1 VARALPALVRAEKLQ
16 KRAAKVGFDWQA
28 VDGVLAK
35 VREELNEIEEELTSG
50 AEPSRLQDEVGDLL
64 FSCVNLARHLTVDA
78 ESSLRQANAKFEGR
92 FREMEALAH
101 RQGRSVPDL
110 DSDTLG
116 RLWEE
121 VKQEGAGC
129 VKS

>member
-1 VARALPALVRAEKLQ
+1 
-16 KRAAKVGFDWQA
+16 

-35 VREELNEIEEELTSG
+35 VREELGEIEEELASG

-64 FSCVNLARHLTVDA
+64 FSCVNLARHLAVDA
-78 ESSLRQANAKFEGR
+78 ESSLRQANEKFEGR

-101 RQGRSVPDL
+101 RQGSPVPDL
-110 DSDTLG
+110 DSDTLD

>member
-1 VARALPALVRAEKLQ
+1 
-16 KRAAKVGFDWQA
+16 

-35 VREELNEIEEELTSG
+35 VREELSEIEEELTAG

-64 FSCVNLARHLTVDA
+64 FSCVNLARHLAVDA

-101 RQGRSVPDL
+101 RRGHSVPDL
-110 DSDTLG
+110 ESNTLD

-121 VKQEGAGC
+121 VKQEGRNA
-129 VKS
+129 